1 MKYDQVDDPVED
13 TLAFTLKNTFNFR
26 VDKSNGL
33 TGDEEITMFNP
44 LMMVSS
50 LKQVKFSISQTYF
63 LPLLQLSLIMVKRD
77 REPLLPLVSKA
88 INIIFHHPENA
99 FAKVR
104 VMDLLFD
111 GILVDCSS
119 HEYAAK
125 AICSA
130 WTSEGQNVK
139 KLNNT
144 HVVFSFFGGVCNLNP
159 TIIWINHLNCDIKL
173 MKNNYF

>member
-26 VDKSNGL
+26 MDKSNGL
-33 TGDEEITMFNP
+33 TGNEEITMFNP
-44 LMMVSS
+44 LMLVCFQNKIGEI
-50 LKQVKFSISQTYF
+50 LNISDIFF
-63 LPLLQLSLIMVKRD
+63 LPFLQLSLIMVKRD

-88 INIIFHHPENA
+88 INIIFHNPENA
-99 FAKVR
+99 FAKIR
-104 VMDLLFD
+104 VLDLLFD
-111 GILVDCSS
+111 GISVDCSS

-130 WTSEGQNVK
+130 WTSDARNVR

-144 HVVFSFFGGVCNLNP
+144 HVSFSFFGAVCYLNSR
-159 TIIWINHLNCDIKL
+159 
-173 MKNNYF
+173 F